1 MATFQDNLRYPV
13 PCRKVKLVWIWMRQ
27 EMMGFWDAVA
37 SAGSWTICTSLPTD
51 NQTNT
56 SSLSFLQA
64 ACSSWHPTNS
74 VKAPKAKMITM
85 ITVTKISN
93 YTVPGKNDTP
103 IKIAL
108 SILSQIL
115 WTKTMKHINKDWHI
129 FMSIL
134 LAFKRPVC
142 HWKYEISNTVTLVW
156 SMFFKQV
163 IAKRIDL

>member
-1 MATFQDNLRYPV
+1 MQKGKTSLDLNEARDDGVLE
-13 PCRKVKLVWIWMRQ
+13 CSGISWKLDHMH
-27 EMMGFWDAVA
+27 
-37 SAGSWTICTSLPTD
+37 TICTSLPTD

-163 IAKRIDL
+163 IAKRTDL